1 MLSNKNKVIIA
12 CAGSG
17 KTSYIVEKAL
27 KLKRARVLVTTY
39 TNENLD
45 QIKSFFIEK
54 AGCVPA
60 NVIIKSW
67 FSFLLQ
73 EGVRP
78 YQNHIT
84 EHRRVKS
91 IYFFGDTKEDKK
103 LRGHLQYIPESKEEH
118 YFTKNNYIYVDKV
131 SKFICR
137 CNERSGKL
145 VGKRLER
152 IYDYIFI
159 DELQDFAGYDLN
171 LLEMLFNAGINI
183 VAVGDPRQA
192 TFSTNNAQKNK
203 RHKKSKIY
211 SWLKE
216 KECDKEI
223 TIEEINGCYRCNQQI
238 CDFADGLFPDLPKT
252 KSKNNCTTGHDGI
265 FCIPHNGVKV
275 YIEKHNPVILRYNK
289 SIDALN
295 LSAINIGLSKGR
307 TYDRV
312 LIFPTK
318 PMLEYL
324 RTKDPSKAGD
334 KTKLYVAV
342 TRAKFSVAFVVRD
355 KD

>member
-17 KTSYIVEKAL
+17 KTTSIVEEAL
-27 KLKRARVLVTTY
+27 KLKGNKVLITTY

-45 QIKSFFIEK
+45 QIKTYFIEK
-54 AGCVPA
+54 NGCIPSNFSVQ
-60 NVIIKSW
+60 SW

-78 YQNHIT
+78 YQNHMTDQKRAQSIFFQT
-84 EHRRVKS
+84 KS
-91 IYFFGDTKEDKK
+91 SRYHKKDNYLTSSNAIY
-103 LRGHLQYIPESKEEH
+103 S
-118 YFTKNNYIYVDKV
+118 NKV
-131 SKFICR
+131 SEFVYECDQKTEGLISR
-137 CNERSGKL
+137 
-145 VGKRLER
+145 RLEK
-152 IYDYIFI
+152 IYDYILI

-171 LLEMLFNAGINI
+171 LLEIFFKTDITIA
-183 VAVGDPRQA
+183 AVGDPRQA
-192 TFSTNNAQKNK
+192 TFSTNNAQKN
-203 RHKKSKIY
+203 RQHRKSDIY

-216 KECDKEI
+216 KEQSQSI
-223 TIEEINGCYRCNQQI
+223 TIEEKNNCHRCNQQI

-265 FCIPHNGVKV
+265 FYILHNEVEN
-275 YIEKHNPVILRYNK
+275 YINEHDPVILRYDK
-289 SIDALN
+289 RTDTLN
-295 LSAINIGLSKGR
+295 YAAINIGLSKGR
-307 TYDRV
+307 TYKRV

-324 RTKDPSKAGD
+324 KTKDVAKAGD

-342 TRAKFSVAFVVRD
+342 TRANFSVAFVVRD
-355 KD
+355 KGVVCGVRRQN